1 MCILH
6 QLVNFNKFIRFM
18 LPHLVSRENGAKGHN
33 VGNYLGIG
41 AAADG
46 FGIGR
51 KSGLFGID
59 AQKRLNQGLFSG
71 K

>member
-1 MCILH
+1 
-6 QLVNFNKFIRFM
+6 M

-59 AQKRLNQGLFSG
+59 AQKRLNQGAVFRSIKAFFMYFFELCKS
-71 K
+71 